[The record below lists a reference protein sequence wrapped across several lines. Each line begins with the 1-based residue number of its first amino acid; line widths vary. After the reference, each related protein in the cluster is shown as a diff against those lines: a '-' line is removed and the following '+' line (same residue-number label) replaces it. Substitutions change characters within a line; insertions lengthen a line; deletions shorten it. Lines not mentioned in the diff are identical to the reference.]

1 MKTSPIWHIIN
12 QQIQV
17 QRTLNRIPKK
27 SKPRYI
33 IIKLL
38 KTKDKE
44 KILTA
49 TREK

>member
-1 MKTSPIWHIIN
+1 MKTFPIWHIIN
-12 QQIQV
+12 QQIQA
-17 QRTLNRIPKK
+17 QRTLNRIRKK

-38 KTKDKE
+38 KIKDKE
-44 KILTA
+44 KILIA

>member
-1 MKTSPIWHIIN
+1 MKTFPIWHIIN
-12 QQIQV
+12 QQIQA
-17 QRTLNRIPKK
+17 QNRIRKK

-38 KTKDKE
+38 KIKDKE
-44 KILTA
+44 KILIA